1 MIALFADLG
10 AERAFRARDR
20 PCVSVCLFTFSHT
33 PISDHS
39 ARDSASVHEAFAVPT
54 FEKCFLL
61 PLNDPNSSI
70 FLHHSIG
77 LLLKVTAI
85 LEC

>member
-1 MIALFADLG
+1 MTALFADLG
-10 AERAFRARDR
+10 AERALSARDR
-20 PCVSVCLFTFSHT
+20 PCVSVCLFTSSPT
-33 PISDHS
+33 PVSDHS

-61 PLNDPNSSI
+61 PLNDANSSI
-70 FLHHSIG
+70 FLHHGIG

>member
-1 MIALFADLG
+1 MTALFADLG
-10 AERAFRARDR
+10 AERAFSAWDV
-20 PCVSVCLFTFSHT
+20 PCVSVCLFTSSPT

-39 ARDSASVHEAFAVPT
+39 ARDSANIHEAFAVPT

-70 FLHHSIG
+70 FLHHG
-77 LLLKVTAI
+77 TGLLKVTAI

>member
-1 MIALFADLG
+1 MTALFADLG
-10 AERAFRARDR
+10 AERAFSAWDV
-20 PCVSVCLFTFSHT
+20 PCVSVCEFPSPT

-39 ARDSASVHEAFAVPT
+39 ARDSADIHEAFAVPT
-54 FEKCFLL
+54 FEKRFLL

-70 FLHHSIG
+70 FLHHGIG